1 MFKNKKKYLDELNEK
16 KLQEKLDN
24 IKYPLDLPG
33 SYKFENERECFKC
46 IQSNHGLLNT
56 NGSFNSSYPS
66 GDPYCQE
73 LAAAINLYLFNLDNK
88 DSERLNNIKRKYVY
102 YQSRLYLNNS
112 FGEIIKSNNIP
123 SLKELSRIVIRK
135 SVANHLG
142 LLRINSPRY
151 PVFKPLL
158 EYNLEYKLE
167 YNLENN
173 KNYISWKPKI
183 ILNLKII
190 GKYLPKILSEYIE
203 APNLPKIKYIY

>member
-1 MFKNKKKYLDELNEK
+1 MFKKNKKKYLDELNEK

-33 SYKFENERECFKC
+33 SYKFENERECYKC
-46 IQSNHGLLNT
+46 IQSNHGLLNN
-56 NGSFNSSYPS
+56 NGSFTSSYPS
-66 GDPYCQE
+66 GDPNCQQ
-73 LAAAINLYLFNLDNK
+73 LAAAINLYLFNIDNK
-88 DSERLNNIKRKYVY
+88 DNKRLNNIKRKYVY
-102 YQSRLYLNNS
+102 CQSRLYLNNS
-112 FGEIIKSNNIP
+112 FGEMIKSNNIP

-151 PVFKPLL
+151 SVFKPL
-158 EYNLEYKLE
+158 
-167 YNLENN
+167 LENN

-183 ILNLKII
+183 IINLKII

-203 APNLPKIKYIY
+203 APNLSNIKYIY

>member
-1 MFKNKKKYLDELNEK
+1 M
-16 KLQEKLDN
+16 
-24 IKYPLDLPG
+24 
-33 SYKFENERECFKC
+33 
-46 IQSNHGLLNT
+46 
-56 NGSFNSSYPS
+56 
-66 GDPYCQE
+66 
-73 LAAAINLYLFNLDNK
+73 
-88 DSERLNNIKRKYVY
+88 
-102 YQSRLYLNNS
+102 YLNNS

-123 SLKELSRIVIRK
+123 SLKELSRIIIRK

-158 EYNLEYKLE
+158 EYNLEY
-167 YNLENN
+167 NLENN
-173 KNYISWKPKI
+173 KNYISWKPEI